1 MVIPHPTLQC
11 VASYSQK
18 NIIGVI
24 ALLFVRTVSDF
35 FMFLA

>member
-1 MVIPHPTLQC
+1 MRCIV
-11 VASYSQK
+11 YSQK